1 MRNKCIKTKS
11 GSVLA
16 LVMFLTFLL
25 FVLTSVIGQNVIQNS
40 SSTSKTMDSKRSRYA
55 AYSGLQ
61 LALATLNHKAD
72 RDYAVAAPVTL
83 TGTMPDS
90 PAVAFSVTLRNNIYG
105 DLPAEL
111 VPVGAVQIDSRAQY
125 RDGVVSRE
133 IGGLVG
139 NAVQFNPSF
148 DQAVYG
154 NSVELAHGSKSLAFD
169 FNKYTKDLRNDN
181 SYDTDTSVQ
190 DSQWGSGGKVVC
202 SSSLITVADAS
213 KIHGDV
219 AYQEAATTT
228 TTSAPTGIPIRP
240 VPVPSSSGPRLV
252 AGVDYTGQKV
262 AASASALPAV
272 RPPYDKS
279 QATAEITD
287 FTGTPIKDRQGNII
301 GYDPVQFEPGPYKNV
316 TVPAGQTATLKPGTY
331 YFAENFVV
339 GGNLLMDTWSN
350 QPTIIYVGKKM
361 VVNGLINDGGK
372 PERLQTYFTDEDN
385 TPDPNEPVV
394 APDKF
399 KVSRLIL
406 DGGRATMTAGGSKL
420 RAKLDHGAQL
430 LGSLISDSAILDNG
444 SKVKFDSNL
453 AGQSTLM
460 KSEWKLTGIRER

>member
-1 MRNKCIKTKS
+1 MTKICIKTRS

-83 TGTMPDS
+83 TGSMPDS
-90 PAVAFSVTLRNNIYG
+90 PAVSFSVTLRNNIYG
-105 DLPAEL
+105 DLPADV
-111 VPVGAVQIDSRAQY
+111 VPVGAVQIDSRAKY
-125 RDGVVSRE
+125 RDGVSNRE

-148 DQAVYG
+148 DQAIYG
-154 NSVELAHGSKSLAFD
+154 NAIQLAHNSQSLAFD
-169 FNKYTKDLRNDN
+169 FNKYKKEMRNDS

-190 DSQWGSGGKVVC
+190 DTQWGSGAKVVC
-202 SSSLITVADAS
+202 SSSMIAVEDAS

-219 AYQEAATTT
+219 AYQEAASTTV
-228 TTSAPTGIPIRP
+228 SAPTGIPIRP
-240 VPVPSSSGPRLV
+240 VPAPSASGPQLV
-252 AGVDYTGQKV
+252 QGVDYTGKKV

-279 QATAEITD
+279 QATVELTD
-287 FTGTPIKDRQGNII
+287 FTGTPIKDRQGNVI
-301 GYDPVQFEPGPYKNV
+301 GYEPVQFEPGAYKNV

-339 GGNLLMDTWSN
+339 GGNLMMDTWGSE
-350 QPTIIYVGKKM
+350 PTIIYVGKKM
-361 VVNGLINDGGK
+361 VVGGLINDGGK

-385 TPDPNEPVV
+385 TPDPGETV
-394 APDKF
+394 ATPDKF
-399 KVSRLIL
+399 KVSRLII

-420 RAKLDHGAQL
+420 RTKLDHNAQL
-430 LGSLISDSAILDNG
+430 LGSLISDVAIVDNG